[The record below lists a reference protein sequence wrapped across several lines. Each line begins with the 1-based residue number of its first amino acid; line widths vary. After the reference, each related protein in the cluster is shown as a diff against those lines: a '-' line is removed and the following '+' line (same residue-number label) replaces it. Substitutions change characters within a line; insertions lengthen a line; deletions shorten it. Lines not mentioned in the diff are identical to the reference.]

1 MQDISHI
8 FRSYDIRGI
17 YGKDLDEEIMRRIG
31 NAFGQTAKTETIVVA
46 RDMRLSSKSLNDAF
60 IAGLAS
66 SGKNVVDVGLLPLG
80 VGMFHAWQHKMEFAY
95 ITASHL
101 PKEWNGVKF
110 FHSGGIGYVDEEN
123 FHVRD
128 IFNEEEKKE
137 KRGKLTKI
145 PEAEAIDDYVNY
157 VTSKVKLKKKVK
169 VILDCGNGM
178 AGIIAKLLFKK
189 AGADAESIYGKL
201 DGAFP
206 NRNPEP
212 AEDELKELRKQA
224 KENDL
229 GIAYDGDGDRMLL
242 VDEKGRKITPEQTAY
257 LLLTYVL
264 NKENGPVVA
273 NVECTTV
280 VDKITAKLGK
290 KLIRFP
296 VGHPYLVDCA
306 KKNKACFGM
315 EFTGHYVVP
324 SIFPF
329 DDSLAISLLAA
340 SALSESGKSLS
351 EIADEIK
358 MLPFK
363 RINFESDDTEKFKVV
378 DNLKTKF
385 SQQYNNVNTMDG
397 VRIDTPDG
405 WILLRASNTSPVI
418 RLTMEAETREKLH
431 ALENEFSQIL
441 ADEIKNSGYVM

>member
-31 NAFGQTAKTETIVVA
+31 NAFGQTTKTETVVVA
-46 RDMRLSSKSLNDAF
+46 RDMRLSSKSLRDAF
-60 IAGLAS
+60 IAGLTS
-66 SGKNVVDVGLLPLG
+66 SGKDVVDVGLLPLG

-110 FHSGGIGYVDEEN
+110 FHANGIGYLEHEN
-123 FHVRD
+123 YEIRD
-128 IFNEEEKKE
+128 VFNKGEVSHMK
-137 KRGKLTKI
+137 GAA
-145 PEAEAIDDYVNY
+145 AEGNPQEIISDYISY
-157 VTSKVKLKKKVK
+157 VTSKIRLKGKIKAV
-169 VILDCGNGM
+169 LDCGNGM
-178 AGIIAKLLFKK
+178 ASLAAPELFRK
-189 AGADAESIYGKL
+189 AGAEAEVIYGDL
-201 DGAFP
+201 DGSFP

-212 AEDELKELRKQA
+212 AEDELTELRKKA
-224 KENDL
+224 GEADL

-257 LLLTYVL
+257 LLLTYAL

-273 NVECTTV
+273 NVECTMV
-280 VDKITAKLGK
+280 VDKIAAKLGK

-306 KKNKACFGM
+306 RKNKACFGM

-329 DDSLAISLLAA
+329 DDSLAISLLATQ
-340 SALSESGKSLS
+340 ALTESKKSLS

-363 RINFESDDTEKFKVV
+363 RINFECGDAEKFKVI
-378 DNLKTKF
+378 DNLKTKL

-397 VRIDTPDG
+397 VRIDFPYG
-405 WILLRASNTSPVI
+405 WILIRASNTGPTI
-418 RLTMEAETREKLH
+418 RLTMEADSDERLRSMEK
-431 ALENEFSQIL
+431 EFSHIL
-441 ADEIKNSGYVM
+441 KEEIKNSGYLM